1 MVEGKYITAMEDMS
15 RLQMIWQKTLL
26 TECGWTEQMLDLDE
40 AKLKLHAIAF
50 EGVEKQPVAA
60 GTIEY
65 GEEAFLISNIAV
77 LGDKRRAGYGDFI
90 LRMLVNKAVIAGGMP
105 VRAEVTEDARPLF
118 EEVGFQV
125 SGVKYEKNGIVFYP
139 YQLLQSQIKSCCGCG
154 SQEGRQI

>member
-26 TECGWTEQMLDLDE
+26 EECGWTAQMLDLDE
-40 AKLKLHAIAF
+40 EKLKLHAIAF
-50 EGVEKQPVAA
+50 EGADKHPVAA

-77 LGDKRRAGYGDFI
+77 LKEKRRAGYGDFI

-105 VRAEVTEDARPLF
+105 VRAEVTEEAKPLF
-118 EEVGFQV
+118 EEVGFQAD
-125 SGVKYEKNGIVFYP
+125 GVEYKKNGIAFYP
-139 YQLLQSQIKSCCGCG
+139 YQLLQSQIKSCCDCSG
-154 SQEGRQI
+154 QERKQI